1 MRWCMSC
8 KLVMNDARDGS
19 LRKKVE
25 AMWGG
30 GRGYSVER
38 QPPCRVLSRNARQ
51 AAGRTRLTRPGSNW
65 GLAGAGKREER
76 ADDEWWVPC

>member
-1 MRWCMSC
+1 
-8 KLVMNDARDGS
+8 MNDARDGS

-38 QPPCRVLSRNARQ
+38 HAPCRVLSRNARQ
-51 AAGRTRLTRPGSNW
+51 AAGRTRLTRPGSN
-65 GLAGAGKREER
+65 
-76 ADDEWWVPC
+76 